1 MKKIV
6 FLIGVGAA
14 IGYFAGFSDA
24 RQHDK
29 NVVQRWVDR
38 VGKKSTGKNDVDA
51 AMDRI
56 EKK

>member
-6 FLIGVGAA
+6 FLIGIGAA

-38 VGKKSTGKNDVDA
+38 VGSNSKATNDVDA